1 MTRLSRFDDFPI
13 QQTAEPVAY
22 LATSDRNAYG
32 RYWFNG
38 FDPDG
43 AFYFGIAFGIYP
55 HREVMDCALSLVLA
69 DGTQHSFRASRRL
82 RGDRTDMHVGPLTL
96 SIQEPMR
103 CLRVAIEQNETGISA
118 DLTFHARSPAHAEPM
133 DRMRQG
139 IRTTMQST
147 RYTQFGNWGGYIR
160 AGDRTVEVDVSRV
173 RGTRDRSWGW
183 RPAGEPEGGVSAPIP
198 EQVFWMWAPI
208 QWADRA
214 THYGLYEHANG
225 VRWKEFAHIFPL
237 HPLGSDFD
245 PLSPAGFREALAG
258 EHRLTFQKGSRFA
271 GPSEID
277 IVEQGRTTTIRL
289 EPLLR
294 FPMFG
299 IGYTHPSWG
308 HGFYKGEEAI
318 AADSCNVHEL
328 DPSSPHHQ
336 HVQTVVRA
344 TIGDEVG
351 HGVLEQAI
359 FGPHDRYG
367 LKGFT
372 DGV

>member
-1 MTRLSRFDDFPI
+1 MTLLTRFDDFPVH
-13 QQTAEPVAY
+13 QTSEPLAY

-43 AFYFGIAFGIYP
+43 EFYFGIAFGIYP
-55 HREVMDCALSLVLA
+55 HREVMDCALSLVLK

-82 RGDRTDMHVGPLTL
+82 RGDRTDMRVGPLTL
-96 SIQEPMR
+96 SIVEPMR
-103 CLRVAIEQNETGISA
+103 ILRVQIADNATGITA
-118 DLTFHARSPAHAEPM
+118 DLHFHARSPAHAEPV

-139 IRTTMQST
+139 IRTVMQST
-147 RYTQFGNWGGYIR
+147 RYTQFGMWGGHIQV
-160 AGDRTVEVDVSRV
+160 GQDRVDVDPARIL
-173 RGTRDRSWGW
+173 GTRDRSWGW
-183 RPAGEPEGGVSAPIP
+183 RPTGEPEGGVSPPIP
-198 EQVFWMWAPI
+198 EQVFWLWAPI
-208 QWADRA
+208 LWADRA
-214 THYGLYEHANG
+214 THYGLYEHADG
-225 VRWKEFAHIFPL
+225 RRWKEFAHIFPL
-237 HPLGSDFD
+237 YPAGSDFD
-245 PLSPAGFREALAG
+245 PVSGEGFREAVAG
-258 EHRLTFQKGSRFA
+258 EHRLSFQPGTRFA
-271 GPSEID
+271 GASEID
-277 IVEQGRTTTIRL
+277 IIEAGRTITMKL

-294 FPMFG
+294 FPMMG
-299 IGYTHPSWG
+299 IGYQHQSWG
-308 HGFYKGEEAI
+308 HGFFKGEEAI
-318 AADSCNVHEL
+318 TAESGNIADL
-328 DPSSPHHQ
+328 DPANPQSQ